1 MPGSGVG
8 VGSGVVVVCFGSGF
22 GVGTGSGF
30 CVFSAQMYASSIGGT
45 STVEQAADSNTTNPM
60 NSDFLIRF
68 F

>member
-8 VGSGVVVVCFGSGF
+8 VGVGVDVVGVGVGIGSGF
-22 GVGTGSGF
+22 G
-30 CVFSAQMYASSIGGT
+30 VFSAQMYASSIGGT
-45 STVEQAADSNTTNPM
+45 STVEHAADSSITNPM

>member
-8 VGSGVVVVCFGSGF
+8 VGVDVVSVGVGS
-22 GVGTGSGF
+22 GVGTGF

-45 STVEQAADSNTTNPM
+45 STVEQAVDSNTTNPM

>member
-8 VGSGVVVVCFGSGF
+8 VGVGVDVVGVGVGIGSGF
-22 GVGTGSGF
+22 V
-30 CVFSAQMYASSIGGT
+30 VFSAQMYASSIGGT

>member
-8 VGSGVVVVCFGSGF
+8 VGVDVVDVGVGS

>member
-8 VGSGVVVVCFGSGF
+8 VDVVGVGVGSGV
-22 GVGTGSGF
+22 GTGF

-60 NSDFLIRF
+60 NSDFFIRF

>member
-8 VGSGVVVVCFGSGF
+8 VGVGVDVVGVGSGVGIGSGF
-22 GVGTGSGF
+22 G
-30 CVFSAQMYASSIGGT
+30 VFSAQMYASSIGGT